1 MVHIFHRKR
10 MRGARI
16 FLNIISLTSQQFF
29 IDDNCRI
36 IFHRFWHVLC
46 SFKRAVF
53 ISTHYLACK
62 PTHLSDSSNYFS
74 YSTTYQSR
82 KENLLNGDSCNITI
96 IFSKTNES
104 LLQAKK
110 KKLSWVWH
118 ALWSKMMSFTTYIP
132 TTVKCMV
139 FLSFTSFYDFMFAIG
154 RLHIQL
160 LICRP
165 LKYSY
170 KDYCINCWARKYY
183 V

>member
-1 MVHIFHRKR
+1 MHTFHRKR
-10 MRGARI
+10 MRGKLFMYTREYMIDRI
-16 FLNIISLTSQQFF
+16 FLSIIFSIIWQFS
-29 IDDNCRI
+29 IDGNCRI
-36 IFHRFWHVLC
+36 ICHRFWHVLC

-118 ALWSKMMSFTTYIP
+118 ALWSKMMSFTAYIT
-132 TTVKCMV
+132 TTVKCM
-139 FLSFTSFYDFMFAIG
+139 FFKSY
-154 RLHIQL
+154 
-160 LICRP
+160 IC
-165 LKYSY
+165 LWFSV
-170 KDYCINCWARKYY
+170 CNW
-183 V
+183 